1 MEMKYFDLIKPGTT
15 HDFVKYRRIAVVV
28 SLIVNTLVLLGV
40 LVWPRLNYGVD
51 FAGGTEMQVHFKQ
64 PVDPGE
70 IRDLISHLG
79 FGEPTV
85 QAYGSKTDNQFL
97 IRVERI
103 ALLTPEKA
111 KQIED
116 SVKQG
121 LPGLQSFR
129 FDPEVGDKLDFFFKQ
144 PVDENALKS
153 AVEKLGTPVK
163 EVRKLIAR
171 EGQEQE
177 YTVITQGTADKI
189 GSALREKYG
198 QDQAEVVRTD
208 YVGPQVGKQLR
219 VDGILAV
226 VYAIGM
232 ILVYVGFRFDFRFSP
247 GVVIALVHDAIIT
260 LGFFVVSRHEF
271 NLTSVTVILT
281 VVGYSVND
289 TIVIYDRIRE
299 NAKKHKGRS
308 LRDIVNLSINEMLGR
323 TILTSGATAL
333 SLVGLLVYGVGTIW
347 DFAAAMLVG
356 IISGT
361 YSTWYIASPMTI
373 WLEEHAEQRKA
384 IAAAQPKARKPD
396 DKKSDDKKPDSTRP
410 AAAAR

>member
-1 MEMKYFDLIKPGTT
+1 MQMKYFDLIKPGTT
-15 HDFVKYRRIAVVV
+15 HDFVKYRRIAVVI
-28 SLIVNTLVLLGV
+28 SLILNGLVLLGV
-40 LVWPRLNYGVD
+40 LVWPGLNYGVD
-51 FAGGTEMQVHFKQ
+51 FAGGTEMQVQFKKA
-64 PVDPGE
+64 VEPGE
-70 IRDLISHLG
+70 VRDLISHLG

-85 QAYGSKTDNQFL
+85 QRYGNESENQFL

-111 KQIED
+111 KVIED
-116 SVKQG
+116 SVRQT
-121 LPGLQSFR
+121 LPGMQSFR

-144 PVDENALKS
+144 PVDDNALKA
-153 AVEKLGTPVK
+153 AVEKQGTPVK
-163 EVRKLIAR
+163 EVRRLVSR

-177 YTVITQGTADKI
+177 YTVITQGTGDKI
-189 GSALREKYG
+189 GSALREKFG
-198 QDQAEVVRTD
+198 ADQVEVARTD

-219 VDGILAV
+219 NDGILAV

-260 LGFFVVSRHEF
+260 LGFFLVSRHEF

-289 TIVIYDRIRE
+289 TIVIYDRIRD
-299 NAKKHKGRS
+299 NMKAHKGRP

-384 IAAAQPKARKPD
+384 IAAAQPKP
-396 DKKSDDKKPDSTRP
+396 KKPEQPPR

>member
-1 MEMKYFDLIKPGTT
+1 MQMKYFDLVKSTN
-15 HDFVKYRRIAVVV
+15 HDFVKYRRVAVVA
-28 SLIVNTLVLLGV
+28 SLIVNALVLLGV
-40 LVWPRLNYGVD
+40 FVWPRLNYGVD
-51 FAGGTEMQVHFKQ
+51 FAGGTELQVHFKK
-64 PVDPGE
+64 PVEAGE
-70 IRDLISHLG
+70 VRDLVGKLG

-85 QAYGSKTDNQFL
+85 QEYGNKSDNQFL

-103 ALLTPEKA
+103 ALLTKEKA
-111 KQIED
+111 EQIRAGVA
-116 SVKQG
+116 SAM
-121 LPGLQSFR
+121 PGLQSLR
-129 FDPEVGDKLDFFFKQ
+129 FDPEVGDKLDFTFRQ
-144 PVDENALKS
+144 PVDENALRE
-153 AVEKLGTPVK
+153 AVEKQGTAVK
-163 EVRKLIAR
+163 EVRPLLSR
-171 EGQEQE
+171 EGQDRE
-177 YTVITQGTADKI
+177 YTVITQGTGDKI
-189 GSALREKYG
+189 GQALRDKYG
-198 QDQAEVVRTD
+198 QDQVEVVRTD

-219 VDGILAV
+219 VDGVLAV
-226 VYAIGM
+226 LYAMGM

-247 GVVIALVHDAIIT
+247 GVVIALIHDAIIT

-299 NAKKHKGRS
+299 NAKRHKGMP
-308 LRDIVNLSINEMLGR
+308 LRDLINLSINEMLGR

-373 WLEEHAEQRKA
+373 WLEEHLAERKA
-384 IAAAQPKARKPD
+384 IEAARPKPS
-396 DKKSDDKKPDSTRP
+396 KKSDTPRP

>member
-1 MEMKYFDLIKPGTT
+1 MQMKYFDLIKPGTT

-51 FAGGTEMQVHFKQ
+51 FAGGTEMQVHFKN

-85 QAYGSKTDNQFL
+85 QAYGSKSDNQFL

-116 SVKQG
+116 SVKQA

-129 FDPEVGDKLDFFFKQ
+129 FDPEVGDKLDFYFKQ

-171 EGQEQE
+171 EEQEQE
-177 YTVITQGTADKI
+177 HTVITQGPAQKI

-198 QDQAEVVRTD
+198 PDQAEVVRTD

-299 NAKKHKGRS
+299 NAKRFKGKP
-308 LRDIVNLSINEMLGR
+308 LRDLINLSINEMLGR

-333 SLVGLLVYGVGTIW
+333 SLVGLIVYGVGTIQ
-347 DFAAAMLVG
+347 DFALAMLVG

-373 WLEEHAEQRKA
+373 WLEEHMAQRRA
-384 IAAAQPKARKPD
+384 IEAAKPKVKPAT
-396 DKKSDDKKPDSTRP
+396 KSPP
-410 AAAAR
+410 QAAVR

>member
-15 HDFVKYRRIAVVV
+15 HDFVKYRRLAVTISLVV
-28 SLIVNTLVLLGV
+28 NALVLLGV

-51 FAGGTEMQVHFKQ
+51 FAGGTELQVHFKKA
-64 PVDPGE
+64 VDAGE
-70 IRDLISHLG
+70 IRDLVTHQG

-85 QAYGSKTDNQFL
+85 QSYGNESENQFL

-111 KQIED
+111 DQIRAAV
-116 SVKQG
+116 SQT
-121 LPGLQSFR
+121 LPGMQNFR
-129 FDPEVGDKLDFFFKQ
+129 FDPEVGDKLDFTFQK
-144 PVDENALKS
+144 PVDENALRA
-153 AVEKLGTPVK
+153 AVEKQGTAVK
-163 EVRKLIAR
+163 EIRLLVAR
-171 EGQEQE
+171 EGQERE

-189 GSALREKYG
+189 GSALHEKYG
-198 QDQAEVVRTD
+198 QDQVEVVRTD

-219 VDGILAV
+219 TDGILAV

-260 LGFFVVSRHEF
+260 LGFFLVSRHEF

-299 NAKKHKGRS
+299 NNRTHKGRS

-333 SLVGLLVYGVGTIW
+333 SLVGLLIYGVGTIW

-373 WLEEHAEQRKA
+373 WLEEHAEERKA
-384 IAAAQPKARKPD
+384 IQAAQPKA
-396 DKKSDDKKPDSTRP
+396 KKPEKAEKSGPR
-410 AAAAR
+410 AAAVR

>member
-40 LVWPRLNYGVD
+40 AVWPRLNYGVD
-51 FAGGTEMQVHFKQ
+51 FAGGTEMQVHFKK
-64 PVDPGE
+64 PLDPGE

-85 QAYGSKTDNQFL
+85 QAYGSESDNQFL

-116 SVKQG
+116 SVRQA
-121 LPGLQSFR
+121 LPALQTFR
-129 FDPEVGDKLDFFFKQ
+129 FDPEGGDKLDFFFKQ
-144 PVDENALKS
+144 PVDENVLKV

-163 EVRKLIAR
+163 EVRKLVAR

-177 YTVITQGTADKI
+177 YTVLTQGTGDKI

-198 QDQAEVVRTD
+198 ADQVEVVRTD

-247 GVVIALVHDAIIT
+247 GVVIALVHDAI
-260 LGFFVVSRHEF
+260 
-271 NLTSVTVILT
+271 
-281 VVGYSVND
+281 
-289 TIVIYDRIRE
+289 
-299 NAKKHKGRS
+299 
-308 LRDIVNLSINEMLGR
+308 
-323 TILTSGATAL
+323 LTSGATAL
-333 SLVGLLVYGVGTIW
+333 SLVGLLIYGVGTIW

-396 DKKSDDKKPDSTRP
+396 SH
-410 AAAAR
+410 AA

>member
-1 MEMKYFDLIKPGTT
+1 MQMKYFDLIKPGTT
-15 HDFVKYRRIAVVV
+15 HDFVKYRRIAVTV
-28 SLIVNTLVLLGV
+28 SLIVNALVLVGV
-40 LVWPRLNYGVD
+40 IAWPGLNYGVD
-51 FAGGTEMQVHFKQ
+51 FAGGTELQVHFKK
-64 PVDPGE
+64 PVEPGE
-70 IRDLISHLG
+70 IRDLVGHQG

-85 QAYGSKTDNQFL
+85 QRYGNEAENQFL
-97 IRVERI
+97 VRVERI
-103 ALLTPEKA
+103 ALLTPDKA
-111 KQIED
+111 AQIKA
-116 SVKQG
+116 SVSQA

-144 PVDENALKS
+144 AVDENTLRS
-153 AVEKLGTPVK
+153 AVEKQGTPVK
-163 EVRKLIAR
+163 EIRQLVAR
-171 EGQEQE
+171 EGAEQE

-189 GSALREKYG
+189 GAALREKYG
-198 QDQAEVVRTD
+198 QDQVDVVRTD

-232 ILVYVGFRFDFRFSP
+232 ILIYVGFRFDFRFSP

-260 LGFFVVSRHEF
+260 LGFFLVSRHEF

-299 NAKKHKGRS
+299 NARTHKGRP
-308 LRDIVNLSINEMLGR
+308 LRDIVNLSINQMLGR

-333 SLVGLLVYGVGTIW
+333 SLLGLLLYGVGTIW

-373 WLEEHAEQRKA
+373 WLEEHADQRKA
-384 IAAAQPKARKPD
+384 IEEARPKP
-396 DKKSDDKKPDSTRP
+396 KKPEQPRT
-410 AAAAR
+410 AAAR

>member
-28 SLIVNTLVLLGV
+28 SLIVNALVLVGV
-40 LVWPRLNYGVD
+40 IVWPGLNYGVD
-51 FAGGTEMQVHFKQ
+51 FAGGTELQVHFKK
-64 PVDPGE
+64 PVEPGD
-70 IRDLISHLG
+70 IRDLVGHQG

-85 QAYGSKTDNQFL
+85 QRYGNEAENQFL

-103 ALLTPEKA
+103 ALLTPDKA
-111 KQIED
+111 QQIKA
-116 SVKQG
+116 SVSQA

-144 PVDENALKS
+144 AVDENTLRS
-153 AVEKLGTPVK
+153 AVEKQGTPVK
-163 EVRKLIAR
+163 EIRQLVAR
-171 EGQEQE
+171 EGAEQE

-198 QDQAEVVRTD
+198 QEQVEVVRTD

-219 VDGILAV
+219 IDGILAV

-232 ILVYVGFRFDFRFSP
+232 ILIYVGFRFDFRFSP

-260 LGFFVVSRHEF
+260 LGFFLVSRHEF

-299 NAKKHKGRS
+299 NARTHKGRS
-308 LRDIVNLSINEMLGR
+308 LRDIVNLSINQMLGR

-333 SLVGLLVYGVGTIW
+333 SLLGLLLYGVGTIW

-384 IAAAQPKARKPD
+384 IEEARPKQ
-396 DKKSDDKKPDSTRP
+396 KKPEQPR

>member
-1 MEMKYFDLIKPGTT
+1 MQMKYFDLVKSTN
-15 HDFVKYRRIAVVV
+15 HDFVKYRRVAVVA
-28 SLIVNTLVLLGV
+28 SLIVNALVLLGV
-40 LVWPRLNYGVD
+40 FVWPRLNYGVD
-51 FAGGTEMQVHFKQ
+51 FAGGTELQVHFKK
-64 PVDPGE
+64 PVEAGE
-70 IRDLISHLG
+70 VRDLVGKLG

-85 QAYGSKTDNQFL
+85 QEYGNKSDNQFL

-103 ALLTPEKA
+103 ALLTKEKA
-111 KQIED
+111 EQIRAGVA
-116 SVKQG
+116 SAM
-121 LPGLQSFR
+121 PGLQSLR
-129 FDPEVGDKLDFFFKQ
+129 FDPEVGDKLDFTFRQ
-144 PVDENALKS
+144 PVDENALRE
-153 AVEKLGTPVK
+153 AVEKQGTAVK
-163 EVRKLIAR
+163 EVRPLLSR
-171 EGQEQE
+171 EGQDRE
-177 YTVITQGTADKI
+177 YTVITQGTGDKI
-189 GSALREKYG
+189 GQALRDKYG
-198 QDQAEVVRTD
+198 QDQVEVVRTD

-219 VDGILAV
+219 VDGVLAV
-226 VYAIGM
+226 LYAMGM

-247 GVVIALVHDAIIT
+247 GVVIALIHDAIIT

-299 NAKKHKGRS
+299 NAKRHKGMP
-308 LRDIVNLSINEMLGR
+308 LRDLINLSINEMLGR

-373 WLEEHAEQRKA
+373 WLEEHLAERKA
-384 IAAAQPKARKPD
+384 IEAARPKPS
-396 DKKSDDKKPDSTRP
+396 KKSDPPRP